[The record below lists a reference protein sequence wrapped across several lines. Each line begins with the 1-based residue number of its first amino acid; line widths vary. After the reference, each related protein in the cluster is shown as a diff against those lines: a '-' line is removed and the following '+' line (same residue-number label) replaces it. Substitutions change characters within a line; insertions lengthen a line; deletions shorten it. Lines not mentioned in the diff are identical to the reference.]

1 MLFVMLGLLMHV
13 LQGTQNNKPKSEF
26 DTLK

>member
-1 MLFVMLGLLMHV
+1 MLGLLMHV